1 MSAPPQRAHRST
13 QPAGAPPGRPATWLL
28 LAGILAIAANLRP
41 IFTSLG
47 PLIDQVGLSTGLGPS
62 ALGLLAAMPL
72 LAFALISPVAA
83 AVGNRF
89 GAVPTLL
96 GALVVLLIGALL
108 RIIPG
113 TSIGLWVGSFTVGA
127 AIAVGNVLLPSV
139 VKAEFPQRVALM
151 TGVYTAVLGASAS
164 AGVGLAVPL
173 SHLDV
178 GGGPLGWPFALTVW
192 ALLVLPAIA
201 LWLPQLRYARAER
214 REQRASAQQNTTARG
229 SATAQQNTTA
239 ASSSADG
246 GTSAPDDSDAPTPSA
261 PVPSTPRARS
271 RSRSTVW
278 TSALAWQVTAYMGL
292 QSAVFYILITWLPTI
307 ERSQGIGDVESG
319 WHLFA
324 FQLVGVAA
332 SFTTSFLLRG
342 PRQRLV
348 AAVAPAVTVVGVVGM
363 LTAPTV
369 ALLWALVAG
378 VGSGASLVTALS
390 LIALRSRD
398 HVDASSLSGMSQSL
412 GYLFAAIGP
421 PVLGALFAVT
431 GSWVA
436 PLVVIGAVA
445 FAQLVAGLLAGRD
458 RVVGGP
464 TATA

>member
-1 MSAPPQRAHRST
+1 M
-13 QPAGAPPGRPATWLL
+13 L
-28 LAGILAIAANLRP
+28 LAGILAVAANLRP

-47 PLIDQVGLSTGLGPS
+47 PLIDQVGASTGLGPS

-113 TSIGLWVGSFTVGA
+113 TPIGLWVGSFTVGA

-214 REQRASAQQNTTARG
+214 REQR
-229 SATAQQNTTA
+229 
-239 ASSSADG
+239 
-246 GTSAPDDSDAPTPSA
+246 PSA
-261 PVPSTPRARS
+261 PVPSTPRARG

-324 FQLVGVAA
+324 FQFVGVAA

-390 LIALRSRD
+390 LIALRTRD

-421 PVLGALFAVT
+421 PVLGALFAAT

-464 TATA
+464 TGL